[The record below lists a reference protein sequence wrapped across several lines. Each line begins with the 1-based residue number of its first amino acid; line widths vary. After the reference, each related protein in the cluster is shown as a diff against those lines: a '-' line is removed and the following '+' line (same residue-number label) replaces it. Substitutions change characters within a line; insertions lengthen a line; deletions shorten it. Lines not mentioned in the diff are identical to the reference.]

1 MPDNLNSQWI
11 SQIVEIFLWV
21 YASIRAFPGLCKEH
35 NTLKNFCRPYQRVC
49 GPCLIVECLEI
60 NDHNDKPVEWSVLA
74 FPSDCYDPSMIY
86 SIENEKN
93 EKLVTDPG
101 VRLNDIAGLNDA
113 KKPSFYLFPCPTFS
127 EAFIDHWRGSW
138 WWVLPELESQCWPKL
153 SQANAESGSS
163 MCRRRPSHPN
173 IHHSKVLFKMA
184 KFHALSAIFINKID
198 ALCSQRGWQWFLTL
212 SFALIQ
218 IQTVLIQMDGLAG
231 NIRRDDNSL
240 EKVVMVLAAVNF
252 PWDIDEI
259 FIFMTY
265 AFFWSKTLLPGRQI
279 SLLLHV
285 YSALCLGIRY
295 HNRKI
300 NPGTPLCVIRRRL

>member
-1 MPDNLNSQWI
+1 
-11 SQIVEIFLWV
+11 
-21 YASIRAFPGLCKEH
+21 
-35 NTLKNFCRPYQRVC
+35 
-49 GPCLIVECLEI
+49 
-60 NDHNDKPVEWSVLA
+60 
-74 FPSDCYDPSMIY
+74 
-86 SIENEKN
+86 
-93 EKLVTDPG
+93 
-101 VRLNDIAGLNDA
+101 
-113 KKPSFYLFPCPTFS
+113 
-127 EAFIDHWRGSW
+127 
-138 WWVLPELESQCWPKL
+138 
-153 SQANAESGSS
+153 
-163 MCRRRPSHPN
+163 
-173 IHHSKVLFKMA
+173 MA

-285 YSALCLGIRY
+285 YSALCLDLAKK
-295 HNRKI
+295 NRGKTSTFFSI
-300 NPGTPLCVIRRRL
+300 SI